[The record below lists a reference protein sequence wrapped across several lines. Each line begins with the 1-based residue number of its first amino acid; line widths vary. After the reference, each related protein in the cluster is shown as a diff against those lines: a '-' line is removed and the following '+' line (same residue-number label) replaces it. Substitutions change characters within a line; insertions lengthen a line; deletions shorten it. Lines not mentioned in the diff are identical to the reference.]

1 MVFDG
6 LSAVLFNPSCIVWIF
21 IGTTIGIIFGCIP
34 GLTATMAIAMFL
46 PITYGMDTTQGISV
60 LIALYIGGISGGL
73 ISAIL
78 LNIPGTP
85 ASIATC
91 LDGRPMAL
99 KGEAGKALGVGVV
112 YSFLGT
118 IISLFALVLISP
130 PLASIAIKFGPFEYF
145 SITVFSLT
153 LIITLSSTDII
164 KGLMTGILGLVF
176 ATVGMAP
183 IDSVQRYTFG
193 FSALKSGFDILTVLV
208 GIFAIS
214 EILLA
219 AEASQN
225 GSMKNEV
232 SVITDFKIK
241 GFGFSLKEFTS
252 QIGNMIRSS
261 AIGIGLGILPGIGSG
276 TSNIL
281 SYSVAQNQSKY
292 PEKFGTGIIDGVVA
306 SETANNA
313 TIGGTII
320 PLLTLGIP
328 GDSTSALLLGAIVMK
343 GVQPGP
349 LIFQQNGEVVYAI
362 YAAMALSSFFMLT
375 VMFVGMR
382 GFVSVLKIPSHLLL
396 PLVFVLCTVGAYGI
410 NNRLFDCYALIFFGF
425 VGYLLQKGGYPMP
438 PLILGFVLG
447 NIMELN
453 LRRALSYSMGD
464 LSDFFTRPVSCTF
477 LILAAV
483 SLVINLYGVYKSRRR
498 ENQNICRGKP

>member
-1 MVFDG
+1 MEG
-6 LSAVLFNPSCIVWIF
+6 LTAVLLNPACIIWVF
-21 IGTTIGIIFGCIP
+21 IGTFVGIVFGCIP

-46 PITYGMDTTQGISV
+46 PVTYNMASTQGISV
-60 LIALYIGGISGGL
+60 LTSLYIGGISGGL

-91 LDGRPMAL
+91 LDGHPL
-99 KGEAGKALGVGVV
+99 SKHGETGKALGVGIVF
-112 YSFLGT
+112 SFLGT
-118 IISLFALVLISP
+118 MMGLLSLVLISP

-145 SITVFSLT
+145 SITIFSLT
-153 LIITLSSTDII
+153 LIITLSSKNVI

-183 IDSVQRYTFG
+183 IDSVTRYTFG
-193 FSALKSGFDILTVLV
+193 NPNLKSGFDILTVLV

-214 EILLA
+214 EIVLA
-219 AEASQN
+219 AEESSAHKN
-225 GSMKNEV
+225 GGDV
-232 SVITDFKIK
+232 SVFSNFTIK
-241 GFGFSLKEFTS
+241 GFGFSLAEFKS
-252 QIGNMIRSS
+252 QMFNMVRSS
-261 AIGIGLGILPGIGSG
+261 FIGIILGILPGIGSG
-276 TSNIL
+276 TSNML
-281 SYSVAQNQSKY
+281 SYSVAQSQSKH

-328 GDSTSALLLGAIVMK
+328 GDSTSALLLGALIMK

-349 LIFQQNGEVVYAI
+349 LIFEQNGQVVYAI
-362 YAAMALSSFFMLT
+362 YAAMGLSSLFMLGI
-375 VMFVGMR
+375 MFFGMR
-382 GFVSVLKIPSHLLL
+382 GFVRILKIPGYLLL

-410 NNRLFDCYALIFFGF
+410 NNQLFDCFALLFFGF
-425 VGYLLQKGGYPMP
+425 VGYLLEKGEYPMS

-453 LRRALSYSMGD
+453 LRRALSYSNGD
-464 LSDFFTRPVSCTF
+464 ISQFFTRPMSCTF
-477 LILAAV
+477 LILAVV
-483 SLVINLYGVYKSRRR
+483 SLLINIYTIYKSRKK
-498 ENQNICRGKP
+498 EKTVVSNV

>member
-1 MVFDG
+1 MIWEG
-6 LSAVLFNPSCIVWIF
+6 LSTVLLDPACVIWIF
-21 IGTTIGIIFGCIP
+21 IGTTVGIIFGCIP

-46 PITYGMDTTQGISV
+46 PVTYGMVATQGISV
-60 LIALYIGGISGGL
+60 LMALYIGGISGGL

-91 LDGRPMAL
+91 LDGRPLAL
-99 KGEAGKALGVGVV
+99 KGEAGKALGVGIVF
-112 YSFLGT
+112 SFLGT
-118 IISLFALVLISP
+118 IISLFALILISP

-145 SITVFSLT
+145 SITIFSLT
-153 LIITLSSTDII
+153 LIITLSSKNVV

-193 FSALKSGFDILTVLV
+193 NPALKSGFDILTVLV
-208 GIFAIS
+208 GVFAIS

-219 AEASQN
+219 AEASRQGVN
-225 GSMKNEV
+225 KDV
-232 SVITDFKIK
+232 SAITDFKIK
-241 GFGFSLKEFTS
+241 GFGFSIKEFFS
-252 QIGNMIRSS
+252 QIGNMVRSA
-261 AIGIGLGILPGIGSG
+261 AIGIGIGILPGIGSG

-306 SETANNA
+306 SEAANNA

-328 GDSTSALLLGAIVMK
+328 GDSTSALLLGALIMK

-349 LIFQQNGEVVYAI
+349 LIFMQNGAVVYAI
-362 YAAMALSSFFMLT
+362 YAAMLLSSLFMLI
-375 VMFVGMR
+375 VMFVGMK
-382 GFVSVLKIPSHLLL
+382 GFVRILKIPSQLLL

-410 NNRLFDCYALIFFGF
+410 NNRLFDCYALVFFGF
-425 VGYLLQKGGYPMP
+425 VGYLLQKGDYPMP

-453 LRRALSYSMGD
+453 LRRALSYSQGD
-464 LSDFFTRPVSCTF
+464 WLEFFTRPMSCAF
-477 LILAAV
+477 LIFAV
-483 SLVINLYGVYKSRRR
+483 ISFGINMYAICKSRKKNKSSS
-498 ENQNICRGKP
+498 EI

>member
-1 MVFDG
+1 MLIEG
-6 LSAVLFNPSCIVWIF
+6 ISSVLLDPSTIAWVF
-21 IGTTIGIIFGCIP
+21 IGTTVGIIFGCIP

-46 PITYGMDTTQGISV
+46 PVTYNMASTQGISV
-60 LIALYIGGISGGL
+60 LMALYIGGISGGL

-91 LDGRPMAL
+91 LDGRPLAL
-99 KGEAGKALGVGVV
+99 KGEAGKALGVGIVF
-112 YSFLGT
+112 SFLGT
-118 IISLFALVLISP
+118 IISLLALILISP

-153 LIITLSSTDII
+153 LIITLSSKNVI
-164 KGLMTGILGLVF
+164 KGLMTGVLGLIF

-183 IDSVQRYTFG
+183 IDSVPRYTFG
-193 FSALKSGFDILTVLV
+193 SPALRGGFDILTVLV
-208 GIFAIS
+208 GVFAIS

-219 AEASQN
+219 AEE
-225 GSMKNEV
+225 GRTGRRKDV
-232 SVITDFKIK
+232 SAITDFKIK
-241 GFGFSLKEFTS
+241 GFGFSLKEFKG
-252 QIGNMIRSS
+252 QIVNLIRSAS
-261 AIGIGLGILPGIGSG
+261 IGIGLGILPGIGSG
-276 TSNIL
+276 TSNML
-281 SYSVAQNQSKY
+281 AYSVAQNQSKY

-313 TIGGTII
+313 TVGGTII

-328 GDSTSALLLGAIVMK
+328 GDSTAALLLGALIMK

-349 LIFQQNGEVVYAI
+349 LIFQQNGQVVYAI
-362 YAAMALSSFFMLT
+362 YTAMALASLFMLV
-375 VMFVGMR
+375 VMFLGMK
-382 GFVSVLKIPSHLLL
+382 GFVRILKIPSHLLL
-396 PLVFVLCTVGAYGI
+396 PLVFVLCTVGAFGI

-425 VGYLLQKGGYPMP
+425 VGYLLSKGDYPMP

-453 LRRALSYSMGD
+453 LRRSLSYSQGNITE
-464 LSDFFTRPVSCTF
+464 FFTRPMSCAF
-477 LILAAV
+477 LLLAAV
-483 SLVINLYGVYKSRRR
+483 SLAINIYGVLKSRKKSA
-498 ENQNICRGKP
+498 QQ

>member
-1 MVFDG
+1 MIIDG
-6 LSAVLFNPSCIVWIF
+6 LSTVLLNPSCIIWIF
-21 IGTTIGIIFGCIP
+21 IGTTVGIIFGCIP

-46 PITYGMDTTQGISV
+46 PVTYGMAATQGISV
-60 LIALYIGGISGGL
+60 LTALYIGGISGGL

-91 LDGRPMAL
+91 FDGRPLAL
-99 KGEAGKALGVGVV
+99 KGEAGKALGVGIVF
-112 YSFLGT
+112 SFLGT
-118 IISLFALVLISP
+118 IISLLALILISP

-145 SITVFSLT
+145 SITIFSLT
-153 LIITLSSTDII
+153 LIITLSSKNVV
-164 KGLMTGILGLVF
+164 KGLMTGGLGLVF

-193 FSALKSGFDILTVLV
+193 ISAMKSGFDILTVLV
-208 GIFAIS
+208 GGFAIS

-219 AEASQN
+219 AEESRK
-225 GSMKNEV
+225 GIKKDV
-232 SVITDFKIK
+232 SAITDFKIH
-241 GFGFSLKEFTS
+241 GFGFSFREFRS

-261 AIGIGLGILPGIGSG
+261 IIGIGLGILPGIGSG
-276 TSNIL
+276 TSNVL

-292 PEKFGTGIIDGVVA
+292 PEKYGTGIIDGVVA

-328 GDSTSALLLGAIVMK
+328 GDSTSALLLGALIMK

-349 LIFQQNGEVVYAI
+349 LIFQQNGAVVYAI
-362 YAAMALSSFFMLT
+362 YAAMALSSLFMLI
-375 VMFVGMR
+375 VMFVGMK
-382 GFVSVLKIPSHLLL
+382 GFVRILKIPSQLLL

-425 VGYLLQKGGYPMP
+425 VGYLLQKGDYPMP

-453 LRRALSYSMGD
+453 LRRALSYSQGD
-464 LSDFFTRPVSCTF
+464 WLEFFTRPMSCMF
-477 LILAAV
+477 LILAII
-483 SLVINLYGVYKSRRR
+483 SLGINVYSIYKSKIK
-498 ENQNICRGKP
+498 ENALQD

>member
-1 MVFDG
+1 MILEG
-6 LSAVLFNPSCIVWIF
+6 ISAVLLDPSCIIWVF
-21 IGTTIGIIFGCIP
+21 LGTVVGIIFGCIP

-46 PITYGMDTTQGISV
+46 PVTYNMASTQGISV
-60 LIALYIGGISGGL
+60 LTALYIGGISGGL

-99 KGEAGKALGVGVV
+99 KGEAGKALGVGIVF
-112 YSFLGT
+112 SFLGT
-118 IISLFALVLISP
+118 IISLLALILISP
-130 PLASIAIKFGPFEYF
+130 PLAEIAIKFGPFEYF
-145 SITVFSLT
+145 SITIFSLT
-153 LIITLSSTDII
+153 LIITLSSKNVV
-164 KGLMTGILGLVF
+164 KGLMTGVLGLVF

-193 FSALKSGFDILTVLV
+193 NPALKSGFDILTVLV
-208 GIFAIS
+208 GVFAIS

-219 AEASQN
+219 AEASRS
-225 GSMKNEV
+225 GIKKDV
-232 SVITDFKIK
+232 SAITDFKIK
-241 GFGFSLKEFTS
+241 GFGFSIKEFTS
-252 QIGNMIRSS
+252 QFVNMLRSA

-276 TSNIL
+276 TSNML
-281 SYSVAQNQSKY
+281 SYSIAQNQSKH
-292 PEKFGTGIIDGVVA
+292 PEKFGTGVIDGIVA

-328 GDSTSALLLGAIVMK
+328 GDSTSALLLGALIMK

-349 LIFQQNGEVVYAI
+349 LIFQQNGQVVYAI
-362 YAAMALSSFFMLT
+362 YAAMALSSLFMLI
-375 VMFVGMR
+375 VMFIGMK
-382 GFVSVLKIPSHLLL
+382 GFVRILKIPSHLLL
-396 PLVFVLCTVGAYGI
+396 PLVFVLCTVGAFGI

-425 VGYLLQKGGYPMP
+425 VGYLLQKGDYPMP

-447 NIMELN
+447 SIMELN
-453 LRRALSYSMGD
+453 LRRALSYSQGD
-464 LSDFFTRPVSCTF
+464 ITEFFTRPMSCAF
-477 LILAAV
+477 LVLAAL
-483 SLVINLYGVYKSRRR
+483 SLAINIYGIYKSKKK
-498 ENQNICRGKP
+498 EKAQSAT

>member
-1 MVFDG
+1 MIWEG
-6 LSAVLFNPSCIVWIF
+6 ISSVLLNPSCLVWIF
-21 IGTTIGIIFGCIP
+21 IGTTVGIIFGCIP

-46 PITYGMDTTQGISV
+46 PVTYNMASTQGISV
-60 LIALYIGGISGGL
+60 LTALYIGGISGGL

-91 LDGRPMAL
+91 LDGRPLAL
-99 KGEAGKALGVGVV
+99 KGEAGKALGVGIVF
-112 YSFLGT
+112 SFLGT
-118 IISLFALVLISP
+118 ILSLLALVLISP

-145 SITVFSLT
+145 SITIFSLT
-153 LIITLSSTDII
+153 LIITLSSKNVI
-164 KGLMTGILGLVF
+164 KGLMTGVLGLIF

-193 FSALKSGFDILTVLV
+193 NPALKSGFDILTVLV
-208 GIFAIS
+208 GVFAIS

-219 AEASQN
+219 AEASRA
-225 GSMKNEV
+225 GSKKDV
-232 SVITDFKIK
+232 SAITDFKIK

-252 QIGNMIRSS
+252 QTVNLFRS
-261 AIGIGLGILPGIGSG
+261 AFIGIGLGILPGIGSG
-276 TSNIL
+276 TSNML
-281 SYSVAQNQSKY
+281 SYSVARSQSKY

-320 PLLTLGIP
+320 PLLCLGIP
-328 GDSTSALLLGAIVMK
+328 GDSTAALLLGALIMK

-349 LIFQQNGEVVYAI
+349 LIFQQNGQVVYAI
-362 YAAMALSSFFMLT
+362 YTAMAIASLFMLV
-375 VMFVGMR
+375 VMFIGMK
-382 GFVSVLKIPSHLLL
+382 GFVRILKIPSYLLL
-396 PLVFVLCTVGAYGI
+396 PLVFVLCTVGAFGI

-425 VGYLLQKGGYPMP
+425 VGYLLQKGDYPMP

-447 NIMELN
+447 NIMEMN
-453 LRRALSYSMGD
+453 LRRALSYSQGD
-464 LSDFFTRPVSCTF
+464 ISEFFTRPMSCAF
-477 LILAAV
+477 LLLAV
-483 SLVINLYGVYKSRRR
+483 LSLAINIYGVYKARKKA
-498 ENQNICRGKP
+498 QTAG